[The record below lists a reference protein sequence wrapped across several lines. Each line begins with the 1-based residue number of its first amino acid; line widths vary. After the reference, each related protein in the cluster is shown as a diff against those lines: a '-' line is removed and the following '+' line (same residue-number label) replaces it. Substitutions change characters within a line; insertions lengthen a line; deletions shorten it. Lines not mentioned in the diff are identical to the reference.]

1 MQTQSEAWLAAARL
15 VRRSGFGATG
25 PAVDAA
31 LRAGTTAYVHG
42 LFQPV
47 ADAGASATPMPRFDP
62 IKPLG
67 KGASH
72 LDKVKQNQQR
82 RQQLQQLTY
91 WWLQRMVAVQHPFT
105 ERITF
110 GWHNHFATAA
120 SKVRSATSMAHQN
133 ETLRRLGTGDFR
145 TLAQAML
152 VDPAML
158 FWLDGQKN
166 TVKGANE
173 NLSREFMEL
182 FALGHGDGYTET
194 DVREGAR
201 ALTGWRINA
210 DQVSASMKPKL
221 HDQTTKTVL
230 GVTGNL
236 DQAGFGDAVL
246 ARPAS
251 AGHVCSRWFGQLVSD
266 TAPDPATVARLSTAY
281 GPQRDLTKLFT
292 ALYTDESFARAANS
306 IVVSP
311 VEWLIG
317 AARALRAKIDDSSVK
332 KLAGALRGLGQLP
345 LYPPNVSGWPSGHAW
360 LSTASVDLRTQAAGL
375 LVKAGD
381 LSFVTGSAASQRID
395 AVAYQLGIGNFSD
408 QTVKALQPLVG
419 NPARLVVVALN
430 SPEYLVH

>member
-1 MQTQSEAWLAAARL
+1 MSTQSPAWMSAARL

-25 PAVDAA
+25 AAVDAA
-31 LRAGTTAYVHG
+31 VRLGPDAYVRS
-42 LFQPV
+42 LFSPG
-47 ADAGASATPMPRFDP
+47 ADPGATATPLPEIAP

-67 KGASH
+67 KDAAH
-72 LDKVKQNQQR
+72 VDKVKQNQQR
-82 RQQLQQLTY
+82 RAQLQQLTA
-91 WWLQRMVAVQHPFT
+91 WWITRMVSVQHPFT

-120 SKVRSATSMAHQN
+120 TKVRSAPAMAHQN
-133 ETLRRLGTGDFR
+133 ETLRTHGTGDFR

-158 FWLDGQKN
+158 DWLDGQKN

-210 DQVSASMKPKL
+210 DQVSASLKPKL
-221 HDQTTKTVL
+221 HDQTSKTVL

-236 DQAGFGDAVL
+236 DQAGFCDAVL

-251 AGHVCSRWFGQLVSD
+251 ASHVCARWYGQLVSD
-266 TAPDPATVARLSTAY
+266 TAPDTATVSRLVSAY
-281 GPQRDLTKLFT
+281 GPGRDLTAMFT
-292 ALYTDESFARAANS
+292 AIYSDPSFARSANS

-317 AARALRAKIDDSSVK
+317 AARALQVKPTTDTVK
-332 KLAGALRGLGQLP
+332 KMTGALRQLGQLP
-345 LYPPNVSGWPSGHAW
+345 FYPPNVSGWPSGHAW
-360 LSTASVDLRTQAAGL
+360 LSTAAVDLRTAAATA
-375 LVKAGD
+375 LVQAGD
-381 LSFVTGSAASQRID
+381 IAFVSSASAAQRID
-395 AVAYQLGIGNFSD
+395 AVGYLLGIGNFSD
-408 QTVKALQPLVG
+408 RTVKALQPLVS
-419 NPARLVVVALN
+419 NPSRLVTLALN